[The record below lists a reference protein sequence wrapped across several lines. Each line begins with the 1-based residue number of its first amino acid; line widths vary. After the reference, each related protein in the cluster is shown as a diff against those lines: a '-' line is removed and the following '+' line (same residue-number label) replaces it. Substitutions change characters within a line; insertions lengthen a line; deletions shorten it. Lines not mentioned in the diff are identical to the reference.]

1 MAKKIINVIKRI
13 IMAFLLIYAYN
24 SLGVSLGILIPLNF
38 FTIIFVSICGLPSML
53 ALILFSFFYI
63 K

>member
-1 MAKKIINVIKRI
+1 
-13 IMAFLLIYAYN
+13 MAFLLIYAYN

-38 FTIIFVSICGLPSML
+38 FTIIFVSVCGFPSML